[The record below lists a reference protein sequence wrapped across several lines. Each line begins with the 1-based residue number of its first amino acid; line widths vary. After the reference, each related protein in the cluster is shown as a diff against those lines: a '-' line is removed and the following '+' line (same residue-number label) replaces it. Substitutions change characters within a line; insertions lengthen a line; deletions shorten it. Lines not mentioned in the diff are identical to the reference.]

1 MHNIEYLAGEVV
13 MGWKIVDVREQ
24 PVCMSTLAQPVGR
37 QALVVIMFV
46 YSTRLHATATL
57 HIRACLSLLL
67 RRPFA
72 PAAATKI
79 GATERGGE

>member
-1 MHNIEYLAGEVV
+1 MHVNA
-13 MGWKIVDVREQ
+13 R
-24 PVCMSTLAQPVGR
+24 PACR

-79 GATERGGE
+79 GATERGGG